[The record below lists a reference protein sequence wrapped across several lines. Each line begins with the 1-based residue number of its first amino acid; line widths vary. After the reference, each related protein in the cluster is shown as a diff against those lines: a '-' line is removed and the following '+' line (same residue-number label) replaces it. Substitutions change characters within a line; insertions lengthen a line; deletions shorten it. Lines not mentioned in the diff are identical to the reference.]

1 MPQYISWRCWSF
13 CHCGQCHLLW
23 RIISFLAH
31 YPHSHNKF
39 YIGQIAEQW
48 ILSKTDYN
56 MTLPEKVINWT
67 WMLIVS
73 LHEVY
78 IALFGCFYLEKIR
91 TMFLPVMSYDLILT
105 YHSLTSSCCEEASI
119 LLCIFWLFFLMYFK
133 LIIFSVWLS
142 SWNFKLNIL
151 KTKVYLH
158 LLVNILKFLWKF
170 LFMCHMLIS
179 GILAFL
185 IFAIT

>member
-1 MPQYISWRCWSF
+1 M
-13 CHCGQCHLLW
+13 
-23 RIISFLAH
+23 
-31 YPHSHNKF
+31 
-39 YIGQIAEQW
+39 
-48 ILSKTDYN
+48 SKTDYN

-119 LLCIFWLFFLMYFK
+119 LLCIF
-133 LIIFSVWLS
+133 
-142 SWNFKLNIL
+142 
-151 KTKVYLH
+151 
-158 LLVNILKFLWKF
+158 
-170 LFMCHMLIS
+170 
-179 GILAFL
+179 
-185 IFAIT
+185 